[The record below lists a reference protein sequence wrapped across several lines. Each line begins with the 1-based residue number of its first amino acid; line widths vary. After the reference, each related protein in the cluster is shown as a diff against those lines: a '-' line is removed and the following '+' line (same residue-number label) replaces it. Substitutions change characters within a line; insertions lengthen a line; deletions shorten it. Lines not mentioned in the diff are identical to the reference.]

1 MKSLLPRKTVSDQ
14 FQGRTL
20 VDAVRRARR
29 ELGDDAPIRCWKVR
43 HGGVLGFFAHE
54 YYVAGLTPPS
64 SVARGVPSEQVAQPL
79 AVDAQHDDTGEYF
92 FDFELSDDGDA
103 LIPAALTEIVESKDD
118 EVTLGADAAT
128 RRAFGEVLAQAEA
141 LLMSPSVE
149 PSPITYD
156 RPDRRCNLESGPPS
170 LRIALADLGVPAE
183 YLPDDGGGFD
193 ALWSCLARLPSV
205 APLSAEPGSVI
216 VVVGSRRDALATV
229 NELVGELGLEA
240 RDVIDE
246 ESSSDARRRVQR
258 RRRTSRTTVVVVSAP
273 VGASNVADT
282 RTWLERLDATYVIGA
297 VGANSKRADVRR
309 WLDQLGVV
317 DALACWRLGDQA
329 SVADLMGVAPICLLN
344 GSPATPM
351 NWMALLVRALG
362 RLER

>member
-29 ELGDDAPIRCWKVR
+29 ELGEDAPIRCWKVR
-43 HGGVLGFFAHE
+43 NGGVLGFFAHE

-64 SVARGVPSEQVAQPL
+64 SVAQGVPSEQAAQPL
-79 AVDAQHDDTGEYF
+79 DGDTQHDETIEYP
-92 FDFELSDDGDA
+92 FDVALSDGGDA
-103 LIPAALTEIVESKDD
+103 LIPALTEIVEAKND
-118 EVTLGADAAT
+118 EVTLGAEAAT

-141 LLMSPSVE
+141 LLMRPSVE

-170 LRIALADLGVPAE
+170 LRIGLADLGVPAE

-297 VGANSKRADVRR
+297 VGANSKRADVLR